1 MGGGVGGRELGSGL
15 FSRDDGGIATC
26 DAAESPVSVFEGGR
40 GGGSSEKPPWPSLCR
55 RGVGAGTPRLITF
68 FFLARGFL
76 AGRSSS
82 QPRCHSDRHHCHYPA
97 PGARGANGSQPVLC
111 VENGVFSYICG
122 VPGLQVVHKYLPA
135 LEASEGK

>member
-40 GGGSSEKPPWPSLCR
+40 GGGSSEKPPWSPPCR

-68 FFLARGFL
+68 FLFD
-76 AGRSSS
+76 GRIFGRKEQ
-82 QPRCHSDRHHCHYPA
+82 QPTSL
-97 PGARGANGSQPVLC
+97 SL
-111 VENGVFSYICG
+111 
-122 VPGLQVVHKYLPA
+122 
-135 LEASEGK
+135 